1 MDQLILQRPQRRGA
15 VLRAVDEVLAK
26 LVNELMA
33 FVYLSNALMDATGLA
48 GNGKGGGV
56 CVAHLVLTAI
66 EDLQIELREPI
77 AVLD

>member
-1 MDQLILQRPQRRGA
+1 MDQLVLQRPQRRGA

-48 GNGKGGGV
+48 GNGKCGGV
-56 CVAHLVLTAI
+56 CVAHLVLAAI

>member
-1 MDQLILQRPQRRGA
+1 MDQLVLQRPQRRGA

-26 LVNELMA
+26 LVNELMT
-33 FVYLSNALMDATGLA
+33 FVYLSNAVMDTTGLA

-56 CVAHLVLTAI
+56 RVARLVLAAI